1 MSGCVRPQTFQNTKY
16 EYKTLCVAV
25 CVCSKLSK
33 YIWCVLVLIDQLRK
47 SFFWF
52 DKFTAVQW
60 ITSAQFSNY
69 SLKMVKWPLNV
80 STWWRCAWSSWEDK
94 WSGCPMVVQC
104 SSLGVEKKEQ
114 TEAPSNV
121 YCCCAN
127 SLERKKLKV
136 AVDEQNNANGF
147 KTLWSAFL
155 PADFGA
161 KVNFCQILF
170 KNHGMAGL
178 GWRGELAKCK
188 MQGLS
193 AKVHL
198 WELQGEKSPKGT
210 FPINHG

>member
-80 STWWRCAWSSWEDK
+80 NTWSSWEDK
-94 WSGCPMVVQC
+94 WLPNGRQMFIPRCREKRTDGGSEQRLLLLRQQFGEKETEGCCRWAKQC
-104 SSLGVEKKEQ
+104 QRLQ
-114 TEAPSNV
+114 
-121 YCCCAN
+121 N
-127 SLERKKLKV
+127 SLKRL
-136 AVDEQNNANGF
+136 
-147 KTLWSAFL
+147 L
-155 PADFGA
+155 
-161 KVNFCQILF
+161 
-170 KNHGMAGL
+170 AG
-178 GWRGELAKCK
+178 WFRC
-188 MQGLS
+188 
-193 AKVHL
+193 
-198 WELQGEKSPKGT
+198 QGEVLRNSL
-210 FPINHG
+210 